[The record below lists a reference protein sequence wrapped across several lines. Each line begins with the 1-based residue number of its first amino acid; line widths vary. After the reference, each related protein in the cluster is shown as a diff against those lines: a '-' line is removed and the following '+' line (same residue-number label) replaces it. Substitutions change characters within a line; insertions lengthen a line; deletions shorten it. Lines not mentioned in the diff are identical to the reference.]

1 MSKEPGAVHQNIRR
15 YLVAFAVAVF
25 AWWGY
30 TNYLQ
35 SRVVRVAVTAGDF
48 AVLSAQ
54 VEKNNARDI
63 VFVETPGSPANLEA
77 VRVGEVDMAVA
88 QAGIPLPDDLSILG
102 IVRREHVLYFEREPR
117 TDADV
122 PPVVMTFREGQG
134 SHVLGATFFEQWGY
148 QNVRWLHSWDEVT
161 TNPDYE
167 LPSGVKAI
175 FVVVDPADPQQREGI
190 RRATDL
196 GFKLRDPDIGV
207 AATHHPYLSR
217 VEVQKGYYS
226 VSAPLVPDSDVRTY
240 AVENYLVAGPSMT
253 DRRFLPPRHLYLH
266 EEERRITTLEAP
278 VVSDLRSRT
287 IVGSRAAGLR

>member
-1 MSKEPGAVHQNIRR
+1 MAQRVVTDAEIAGRRIRKSHGWLSLQNIRR

-122 PPVVMTFREGQG
+122 PPVVMTFVRGKARTFWEPPFSSSGGARMFGG
-134 SHVLGATFFEQWGY
+134 STRGT
-148 QNVRWLHSWDEVT
+148 
-161 TNPDYE
+161 
-167 LPSGVKAI
+167 K
-175 FVVVDPADPQQREGI
+175 
-190 RRATDL
+190 
-196 GFKLRDPDIGV
+196 
-207 AATHHPYLSR
+207 
-217 VEVQKGYYS
+217 
-226 VSAPLVPDSDVRTY
+226 
-240 AVENYLVAGPSMT
+240 
-253 DRRFLPPRHLYLH
+253 
-266 EEERRITTLEAP
+266 
-278 VVSDLRSRT
+278 
-287 IVGSRAAGLR
+287 